1 MWFKRKADT
10 GDSGKDL
17 PITVGWNYLQ
27 LNYMQYRVKEA
38 LLCYKSKVDISVDC
52 YAEIVSNELNRR
64 HNLAANGSNF
74 LSCSDEKL
82 KEH

>member
-1 MWFKRKADT
+1 
-10 GDSGKDL
+10 
-17 PITVGWNYLQ
+17 
-27 LNYMQYRVKEA
+27 MQYRVKEA

-52 YAEIVSNELNRR
+52 YAEIVSNVLNRR